1 MPKSG
6 DREVAES
13 WSNLRGAGKAGN
25 YPAAMNLPAVLS
37 LCGAI
42 VVLLGCDVRW
52 FAVVGLR

>member
-42 VVLLGCDVRW
+42 VVLLGGDVR
-52 FAVVGLR
+52 